1 MSNSLALAGRT
12 ILVTGASSGLGRRF
26 ARICAQAGA
35 KVALAARRTD
45 RLTALTQEIVE
56 AGGQAV
62 AIAMDVTSEVSVE
75 AGFDAAQ
82 SALGP
87 IDSVIANAG
96 ISEGGA
102 AVDLSIEAF
111 DRVMSVNLRGA
122 FLTVRAAGRRMLAG
136 GCAETGRGRVL
147 LVASIAATQPLPGLV
162 PYCASKAGVLMM
174 GRALAREW
182 LTRGINVN
190 VLCPGFIETEIN
202 SDWFE
207 SEPGK
212 RQISRFPRKRLMREE
227 DLDEMVVFL
236 SSDASRAVTG
246 SVFTIDD
253 GQTG

>member
-1 MSNSLALAGRT
+1 MDDNDCTYEARTSARSDQAVVIRAERRRRWSDEAKLRIVQETLVPGTITSL
-12 ILVTGASSGLGRRF
+12 V
-26 ARICAQAGA
+26 
-35 KVALAARRTD
+35 ARRHGIGT
-45 RLTALTQEIVE
+45 
-56 AGGQAV
+56 GQLY
-62 AIAMDVTSEVSVE
+62 TWRK
-75 AGFDAAQ
+75 Q
-82 SALGP
+82 
-87 IDSVIANAG
+87 
-96 ISEGGA
+96 
-102 AVDLSIEAF
+102 
-111 DRVMSVNLRGA
+111 
-122 FLTVRAAGRRMLAG
+122 MLAG